1 MSNEQ
6 LPEHKELAAA
16 LRLAKAKRVEAQ
28 QKMFAVNKPR
38 ACMGV
43 EPTSAW
49 LKASERERELASQLA
64 QLRYD
69 SQVQLGEM
77 VQAANAAGAKLDH
90 KRVQELNTI
99 ITESWNDLMSV

>member
-43 EPTSAW
+43 ETTPEW
-49 LKASERERELASQLA
+49 LKAGERERELASQLA
-64 QLRYD
+64 QLRSD
-69 SQVQLGEM
+69 CRDELGRM
-77 VQAANAAGAKLDH
+77 VQASHAGATLDGR
-90 KRVQELNTI
+90 RVQELSVI
-99 ITESWNDLMSV
+99 ITESWDDLMAV